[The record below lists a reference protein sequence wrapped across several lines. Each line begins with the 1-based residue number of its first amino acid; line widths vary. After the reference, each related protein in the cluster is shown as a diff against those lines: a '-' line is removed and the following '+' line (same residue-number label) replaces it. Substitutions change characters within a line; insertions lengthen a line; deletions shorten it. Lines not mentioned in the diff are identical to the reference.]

1 MPLDADC
8 VRVHELYALAGRPP
22 LETLSAA
29 EARDAMKRGRAI
41 LQPDPPDM
49 AEVRDLTCPGPSGAI
64 PLRLYRPKGTAKTAV
79 LPALV
84 YFHGG
89 GWVIGDLE
97 THDTLCREL
106 ANGSGT
112 AVVSVD
118 YRLAPEHPFPAPV
131 DDAFAATQWIAANAA
146 SLGVDANRI
155 AVGGDSAGGNLAIV
169 VALLARDKG
178 GPRLRFQLLIYP
190 ATDFS
195 NTQISYEENGGVLPL
210 TTPVMLYFKHHY
222 VGHLGQ
228 DAVTDWRA
236 SPLSAP
242 SVKGLP
248 PALVM
253 TAGYDVLRDEG
264 QDFADRLESA
274 GVAVERRHFAGQI
287 HGFITMGKIVRE
299 ANVAVA
305 EAAAAVK
312 AALASA

>member
-1 MPLDADC
+1 MTLDADC

-22 LETLSAA
+22 LETLSAVD
-29 EARDAMKRGRAI
+29 ARDAMQRGRAI

-49 AEVRDLTCPGPSGAI
+49 AEVRQLTCPGPGGAL

-89 GWVIGDLE
+89 GWVIGDLD

-106 ANGSGT
+106 ANGSGA

-131 DDAFAATQWIAANAA
+131 DDAFAATKWIAANAP

-169 VALLARDKG
+169 VALMARDAG
-178 GPRLRFQLLIYP
+178 GPKLRFQLLIYP

-210 TTPVMLYFKHHY
+210 TTPVMLYFKRHY

-228 DAVTDWRA
+228 AAVTDWRA

-274 GVAVERRHFAGQI
+274 GIAVERRHYPGQI
-287 HGFITMGKIVRE
+287 HGFITMGRIIRE

-312 AALASA
+312 AALG